1 MTQGKQADSV
11 PIIESSEAKRSPG
24 QATVYQIN
32 INEIAPNQDQ
42 PRKKFDHEALKELA
56 ESIRQHGIIQPV
68 IVTKQGSHYRLVAGE
83 RRWRAARLA
92 GLATIPSIIRE
103 LSDREV
109 MQQALIENIQREDL
123 NPIEE
128 SRAYDRLLH
137 DYNLTQVQLAEV
149 VGKSRSTVANS
160 LRLTQLCSEVQVM
173 LVDGDITA
181 GHARAILSLEDSNLQ
196 VEFANYIID
205 QNLSVRNS
213 EKLAKTF
220 ADDLKR
226 AIKAKEQAEREAR
239 ELEDR
244 LKGVLSPEESQRV
257 ALEEKLT
264 RHLGRHVHLMMSEG
278 KGRVVIEYKNLD
290 EFDELLESLGIAD
303 LDEV

>member
-1 MTQGKQADSV
+1 MIQGKQAVNV
-11 PIIESSEAKRSPG
+11 PASESAEVNRSSR

-32 INEIAPNQDQ
+32 INDIAPNQDQ

-56 ESIRQHGIIQPV
+56 ESIRQHGVIQPV

-83 RRWRAARLA
+83 RRWRAARIA
-92 GLATIPSIIRE
+92 GLATIPCIIRE

-160 LRLTQLCSEVQVM
+160 LRLTQLCAEVQVM
-173 LVDGDITA
+173 LIEGDITA
-181 GHARAILSLEDSNLQ
+181 GHARAILSLEDSSLQ
-196 VEFANYIID
+196 IEFANHIID
-205 QNLSVRNS
+205 QSLSVRHS
-213 EKLAKTF
+213 ERLAKTF

-226 AIKAKEQAEREAR
+226 AVKAKEQAEREER
-239 ELEDR
+239 ERSERMKD
-244 LKGVLSPEESQRV
+244 VISAEESQRV
-257 ALEEKLT
+257 VLEEKLT

-278 KGRVVIEYKNLD
+278 KGRVVIEYKSLD
-290 EFDELLESLGIAD
+290 EFDELLESLGIDD
-303 LDEV
+303 LNLD